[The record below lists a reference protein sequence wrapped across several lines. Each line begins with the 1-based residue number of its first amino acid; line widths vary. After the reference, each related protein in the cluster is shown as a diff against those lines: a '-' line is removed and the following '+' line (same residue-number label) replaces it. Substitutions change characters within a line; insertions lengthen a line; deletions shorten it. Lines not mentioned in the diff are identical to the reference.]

1 MTPLATNT
9 ALLLIDMQQG
19 INHPRLGPR
28 NNPEAELRMAELL
41 AAWRLTGRPLVHVRH
56 VSRSADSVF
65 SPGQSGCQFQS
76 AFTPLTSEMV
86 VDKNV
91 PDAFANSGL
100 QRWLHMRGIDQ
111 LVIAGV
117 ITNNSVESTA
127 RSAGSL
133 GFDTLVVEDAC
144 YTFDQYDH
152 RGRLWPA
159 EEVHALSLA
168 NLSLDYARIATTAEV
183 LACSTP

>member
-1 MTPLATNT
+1 
-9 ALLLIDMQQG
+9 
-19 INHPRLGPR
+19 
-28 NNPEAELRMAELL
+28 
-41 AAWRLTGRPLVHVRH
+41 
-56 VSRSADSVF
+56 
-65 SPGQSGCQFQS
+65 
-76 AFTPLTSEMV
+76 MV
-86 VDKNV
+86 IDKNV

-100 QRWLHMRGIDQ
+100 QRWLHLRGIAQ

-144 YTFDQYDH
+144 YTFDQYDR

-168 NLSLDYARIATTAEV
+168 NLALDYARITTTAEV
-183 LACSTP
+183 VAWATS